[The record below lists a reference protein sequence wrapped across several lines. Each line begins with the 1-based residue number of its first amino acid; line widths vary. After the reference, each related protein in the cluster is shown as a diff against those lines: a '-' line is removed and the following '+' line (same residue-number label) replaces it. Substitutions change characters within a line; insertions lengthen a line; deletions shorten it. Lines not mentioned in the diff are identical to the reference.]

1 MRTYATTAEHL
12 ALAPPEGAK
21 WGLPAGLALGVHA
34 LLVVALAW
42 GVSWRDE
49 PEVSA
54 VSAELW
60 SRLPQDAAPPAVA
73 PAAPPPPPERTKPAV
88 PLPPPARA
96 QAQNP
101 QDADIAL
108 RQREKV
114 QREREEARRL
124 EQERKQEA
132 AKERAAQVARD
143 KAKADE
149 ARRQAEQKKQQLA
162 QQQAEADKKR
172 RDEEARKERRAKEEA
187 ARKERAEAKQ
197 ADARNKAEQAAL
209 DKNRDEQIRRQMAQ
223 LGSAT
228 GSGGSGQAAQ
238 SSGPSAGYSAKVAA
252 RIRPNIRF
260 DDDLPGNPVVELRVR
275 TAPDGTIVARTV
287 HKSSGHPAWDQAA
300 LRAMDRTGNLPRD
313 TDGRVPSD
321 LIIELR
327 PKEQ

>member
-12 ALAPPEGAK
+12 ALAPPQGAK

-34 LLVVALAW
+34 LLAVALAW

-49 PEVSA
+49 PELSA

-60 SRLPQDAAPPAVA
+60 SRLPQDAAPAAV
-73 PAAPPPPPERTKPAV
+73 AAPPPPPP
-88 PLPPPARA
+88 PPPAQTRPTPPPPA
-96 QAQNP
+96 PPQAQEQEN
-101 QDADIAL
+101 ADIAL

-114 QREREEARRL
+114 QREREETRRL
-124 EQERKQEA
+124 EQKRQQQLAKDRAEQA
-132 AKERAAQVARD
+132 A
-143 KAKADE
+143 KAKAE
-149 ARRQAEQKKQQLA
+149 QARQQLEQKKQQLA
-162 QQQAEADKKR
+162 QQKAEADKKQR
-172 RDEEARKERRAKEEA
+172 EEQARQERKEREDA

-197 ADARNKAEQAAL
+197 AQARQKAEQAAL
-209 DKNRDEQIRRQMAQ
+209 DKNRNEQIQRQMAQ
-223 LGSAT
+223 LGSAS

-238 SSGPSAGYSAKVAA
+238 SSGPSAGYGAKVAA

-287 HKSSGHPAWDQAA
+287 FKSSGHPAWDQAA
-300 LRAMDRTGNLPRD
+300 LRAIDRTATLPRD

-327 PKEQ
+327 PKDL